1 MRFARLRVDSSQADS
16 AIRIGGARLVKVSK
30 RVTRIPAENS
40 LVTAFPAKR
49 LNVGVGA
56 NFLAGS
62 ARWLLRIGFGAT
74 NSQAEKR
81 RDYDSG
87 SSNPRCLYGVRHMH
101 RSPTKDRR
109 IRGAAPILEV
119 KRQLIRDDF
128 RDHFSEMN
136 RQVFGGTE

>member
-1 MRFARLRVDSSQADS
+1 
-16 AIRIGGARLVKVSK
+16 LVKVSK

-56 NFLAGS
+56 NFVAGS
-62 ARWLLRIGFGAT
+62 AWRLLRIGFGAT
-74 NSQAEKR
+74 KDQAEKR

-87 SSNPRCLYGVRHMH
+87 SPNPRSLDGVRHMH
-101 RSPTKDRR
+101 QPPTNDRR
-109 IRGAAPILEV
+109 ISGTAPIFEV
-119 KRQLIRDDF
+119 KRQLNRDDF

-136 RQVFGGTE
+136 RQEFGAIE